1 LQNCCK
7 IPNFVT
13 LNNHYFYLEMKKQ
26 ILGMTLCLFAFAA
39 CHKEI
44 EEKDFSFKSASSIA
58 ELDLNNNSVEKIDFN
73 ADLET
78 RSIVIGD
85 TEGDIDDVVELTS
98 GVDISNFCLT
108 DPNGCQLGE
117 NLKFRLAPGQ
127 RIGKAGIKDNNGG
140 FNSPTAPQNL
150 DKGIN
155 VRSRYTL
162 NGRTLTTL
170 KGKEHIYQTELQT
183 DGNYRLQ
190 LSPKFANRDVDLF
203 VFRFVLVNGILQKTL
218 VQWSINGVGKTET
231 LHLKQ
236 KGYYEIVVDSESDA
250 NGNEYTLMLSK
261 NTPIQTQ
268 TALSNNVIVY
278 KFSAPTGRS
287 GIVAEN
293 LVGWRFRRAGAT
305 RTFTG
310 AGALNSYYSFDCNTC
325 DYLVTAIYRN
335 TLSNQ
340 LAEYYAT
347 MFRP

>member
-1 LQNCCK
+1 
-7 IPNFVT
+7 
-13 LNNHYFYLEMKKQ
+13 MKKQ

-39 CHKEI
+39 CHKDMEDN
-44 EEKDFSFKSASSIA
+44 DFSLKSASGIS

-78 RSIVIGD
+78 RNIIIGD
-85 TEGDIDDVVELTS
+85 TEGDIEDVAEITS
-98 GVDISNFCLT
+98 GAEIIDLCLT
-108 DPNGCQLGE
+108 APNGCQFGE
-117 NLKFRLAPGQ
+117 SLKFRLAPGQ
-127 RIGKAGIKDNNGG
+127 RIGKAGIKDNN
-140 FNSPTAPQNL
+140 NPNLSSPTAPQNL
-150 DKGIN
+150 NSGTNI
-155 VRSRYTL
+155 RSKYTL

-203 VFRFVLVNGILQKTL
+203 VFRLSLVNGVIQKTL

-268 TALSNNVIVY
+268 TALYNNTIVY
-278 KFSAPTGRS
+278 KFTAPTGRS
-287 GIVAEN
+287 GIIPET
-293 LVGWRFRRAGAT
+293 LTSLRFRRAGVT

-310 AGALNSYYSFDCNTC
+310 AAALTTYYLFDCSTC

-335 TLSNQ
+335 NVTGQ
-340 LAEYYAT
+340 LTEYYAT
-347 MFRP
+347 MLRP